1 MVRFLVLLIAGFAF
15 HCQISGQEIHYYGVN
30 SKPVEQVDDA
40 VVTKEVKQKSEK
52 RYVVRTRQNT
62 GTGWEQVSKEKIKV
76 QRDGTLLIYYKSDR
90 FFPKK
95 IYRRMVEVG
104 PGLYEFEESTLKSK
118 IRSGTSTDF
127 LPLHLD
133 GTVTEYH
140 PNGNIKSLSEFND
153 NQLVSNQNWLS
164 DGTPYI
170 DSIFY
175 SADLEP
181 EFKLGNDFFR
191 SYLIQQ
197 LGKSKL
203 DLSQIEDVVVI
214 GWVVMETGNIE
225 GTLALQGKSRQLNQY
240 LVNTIAEL
248 PGEWQPAELNGI
260 PVRFF
265 MSIPLNF
272 LHNEANFQEVEFSSG
287 MLHYNRY

>member
-1 MVRFLVLLIAGFAF
+1 
-15 HCQISGQEIHYYGVN
+15 
-30 SKPVEQVDDA
+30 
-40 VVTKEVKQKSEK
+40 
-52 RYVVRTRQNT
+52 
-62 GTGWEQVSKEKIKV
+62 
-76 QRDGTLLIYYKSDR
+76 
-90 FFPKK
+90 
-95 IYRRMVEVG
+95 MVEVG

-118 IRSGTSTDF
+118 VRSGTSSKY
-127 LPLHLD
+127 LPLHLE

-140 PNGNIKSLSEFND
+140 PNGNVKSVSEFND

-164 DGTPYI
+164 DGTPYL

-197 LGKSKL
+197 IGKSKL

-240 LVNTIAEL
+240 LVKTIAEL

-260 PVRFF
+260 PVRYF

-272 LHNEANFQEVEFSSG
+272 LHNEANFQEVELSSG